1 MKCRNRISRCNC
13 NTSLDFFKELRISS
27 KKLHICEPP
36 FSYVFWFV
44 SIANSFLL
52 QNIPLAEISIWYYFT
67 GPVSHSLVKKK
78 LPSGFSTKYTIWVCH
93 NTKTINFEMN
103 EPWPFEKIAKV
114 ATKNRQ
120 NRQMAEFR
128 QTYYMKL
135 VEHQILC
142 GKLVSQA
149 SFEWRSP

>member
-1 MKCRNRISRCNC
+1 
-13 NTSLDFFKELRISS
+13 
-27 KKLHICEPP
+27 
-36 FSYVFWFV
+36 
-44 SIANSFLL
+44 
-52 QNIPLAEISIWYYFT
+52 
-67 GPVSHSLVKKK
+67 
-78 LPSGFSTKYTIWVCH
+78 
-93 NTKTINFEMN
+93 MN

-128 QTYYMKL
+128 QTSYMKL

-149 SFEWRSP
+149 SFE